1 MAITNESQI
10 INLNSVNNSIKNL
23 DFAVEA
29 LNSAI
34 KELDTA
40 RVNCGIDNF
49 KIKDENTFPSQ
60 IDMIKEYINGYIS
73 EINTLK
79 SQISSSASTIYQRE
93 KEEYDNYV
101 KSQSESD
108 NNN

>member
-1 MAITNESQI
+1 MAITSESQI
-10 INLNSVNNSIKNL
+10 INLSSVSNSLKNL
-23 DFAVEA
+23 DFAIES

-34 KELDTA
+34 KDLDTA
-40 RVNCGIDNF
+40 RVNCGVDNF
-49 KIKDENTFPSQ
+49 KIKEENTFPNQ

-79 SQISSSASTIYQRE
+79 SQISSSANTIYNAE
-93 KEEYDNYV
+93 KAEYDEYV

-108 NNN
+108 NED